1 MIHLDH
7 SMIINEG
14 ATRRCYRHPDDPGKC
29 LKIEKRP
36 GAANANEL
44 QAYRAVQNLLSDYLA
59 ECEPELAVTSEGE
72 ALVCELVRDADGT
85 ISPSFSE
92 FLLTEKTDEN
102 LRRQFLEFF
111 DLIVRH
117 KLCFYDFN
125 PKNFVIQHAE
135 DGFQLKY
142 TDLKSFHKTKTAFAL
157 EKIPFFATLKL
168 KRRSTR
174 FIKRYLNQTPSS
186 AQ

>member
-1 MIHLDH
+1 MIQLDH

-14 ATRRCYRHPDDPGKC
+14 ATRSCYRHPGDPGKC

-36 GAANANEL
+36 GTANANEL
-44 QAYRAVQNLLSDYLA
+44 QAYRAVRIELGDYLA
-59 ECEPELAVTSEGE
+59 QCDPELAVTSEGE
-72 ALVCELVRDADGT
+72 ALVCELVRNADGT

-92 FLLTEKTDEN
+92 FLRTEKTDEN

-111 DLIVRH
+111 NLIAHH

-135 DGFQLKY
+135 DGLQLKY
-142 TDLKSFHKTKTAFAL
+142 TDLKSFHKTKTTFAL

-168 KRRSTR
+168 KRRSAR
-174 FIKRYLNQTPSS
+174 FIKRYLNQT
-186 AQ
+186 A